1 MTISEKFTAVDD
13 PYNVIGLI
21 QPATYTATNGT
32 FDDCYKLE
40 SKNQLP
46 SDFVLKVEQNHLLDG
61 QPISK
66 NIITFTPGMVLM
78 RFCPRLRDSCNFSD
92 VCRLK

>member
-1 MTISEKFTAVDD
+1 
-13 PYNVIGLI
+13 LI

-46 SDFVLKVEQNHLLDG
+46 SDFILKVEQNHLSKG
-61 QPISK
+61 QIISK
-66 NIITFTPGMVLM
+66 NHITYRADRVG
-78 RFCPRLRDSCNFSD
+78 FCHFDRLPEKCDIGARCK
-92 VCRLK
+92 L